1 MRPTKKCCTWTDF
14 LFWPHWLT
22 NTQPHRNF
30 PSWKGI
36 HKWPCTHCFSNARHP
51 LLPQLHSHSRIEANI
66 VLWRVCV
73 CRVDCI
79 ENVY

>member
-22 NTQPHRNF
+22 STQPHSNF
-30 PSWKGI
+30 PPWKGI

-51 LLPQLHSHSRIEANI
+51 LLPQLHSQSQIEANI
-66 VLWRVCV
+66 VLWLVCV
-73 CRVDCI
+73 CVC
-79 ENVY
+79 VCV